1 VSQLVSLIGIDRQ
14 HLHEYQS
21 CHKKPTIRNVTR
33 IADALNIKVDDL
45 LGSWTPPGGE
55 VS

>member
-1 VSQLVSLIGIDRQ
+1 VSLINIDRQ
-14 HLHEYQS
+14 HLHEYQRGY
-21 CHKKPTIRNVTR
+21 KKPTIRNAAR